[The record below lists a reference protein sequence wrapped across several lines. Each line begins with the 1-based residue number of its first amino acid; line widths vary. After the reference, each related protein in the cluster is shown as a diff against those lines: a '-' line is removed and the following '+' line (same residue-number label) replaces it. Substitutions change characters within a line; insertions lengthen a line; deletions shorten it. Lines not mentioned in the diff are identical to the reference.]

1 MRKIYIYILGV
12 AVLWLVQGFIKNAA
26 PHGAVYF
33 LIVVANLGI
42 LRVLAEKF
50 GKP

>member
-12 AVLWLVQGFIKNAA
+12 VLLGLVQGFIKNAA

-33 LIVVANLGI
+33 LIIVAYLVI